1 MNEDIGEIARCH
13 RIACPSNRTGFT
25 LIELLVVI
33 SIISLLMA
41 LLLPAVQSAREAA
54 RRAKCANNLKQIGIA
69 LHAYHDIFGSFPFGR
84 IVSFDPRFAG
94 ANPPCTTRIIDKG
107 LLVMILPQMDQGQ
120 IYNAVN
126 QSLTI
131 VGRENRTIHS
141 VAIASYACP
150 SDTEAG
156 RPREGD
162 VLEMARYGLATPDER
177 LTMTFTSYSGC
188 YGAFDIDAVA
198 TPATGCMIPPRLL
211 AQANG
216 SFSDASPISTTSIM
230 DGLSHTILVAEKAT
244 TRFRGLDRN
253 ETLFRRYGWYFTG
266 NWGDTLFTTF
276 YPPNMI
282 KRVAAVAGVWHTR
295 AASSLHP
302 GGLNVL
308 MGDGSTRFVK
318 ETIQTWPFEP
328 LTGQPVGAVRG
339 SGGWWEKVP
348 PVGVWQA
355 LGTRA
360 GNETI
365 AADSL

>member
-1 MNEDIGEIARCH
+1 MTC
-13 RIACPSNRTGFT
+13 RIVRRKIHFGFT

-54 RRAKCANNLKQIGIA
+54 RRAQCANNLKQIGIA
-69 LHAYHDIFGSFPFGR
+69 LHAYHDLFGSLPFGR
-84 IVSFDPRFAG
+84 ITSYDPRFAG
-94 ANPPCTTRIIDKG
+94 TNPPCTTRIVDKG
-107 LLVMILPQMDQGQ
+107 LLVMILPQMDQGPL
-120 IYNAVN
+120 YNAVN

-131 VGRENRTIHS
+131 VGRENRS
-141 VAIASYACP
+141 VHAVSIQTYACP

-156 RPREGD
+156 RPRDGD
-162 VLEMARYGLATPDER
+162 LIEMAHYGLATPDER

-188 YGAFDIDAVA
+188 YGSFDIDAIA
-198 TPATGCMIPPRLL
+198 TPENGCVIPPRLK

-216 SFSDASPISTTSIM
+216 CFSDASPISMVSIT
-230 DGLSHTILVAEKAT
+230 DGLSNTIIVSEKAT
-244 TRFRGLDRN
+244 TRFRGLDDDQSI
-253 ETLFRRYGWYFTG
+253 FRRYGWYFTG

-282 KRVAAVAGVWHTR
+282 KRVAAVAGVTHTR

-302 GGLNVL
+302 GGLHVL

-318 ETIQTWPFEP
+318 ETIQSWPFDP

-339 SGGWWEKVP
+339 SGGWWEGVP
-348 PVGVWQA
+348 PYGVWQA
-355 LGTRA
+355 LSTRA
-360 GNETI
+360 SNETI
-365 AADSL
+365 SADSY

>member
-1 MNEDIGEIARCH
+1 MVN
-13 RIACPSNRTGFT
+13 RIAHRQFRTGFT

-54 RRAKCANNLKQIGIA
+54 RRAKCANNLKQMGIA
-69 LHAYHDIFGSFPFGR
+69 LHSYHDLFGSLPFGR
-84 IVSFDPRFAG
+84 IVSYDPRFAG

-107 LLVMILPQMDQGQ
+107 LLVMILPQMDQGPV
-120 IYNAVN
+120 YNAVN

-131 VGRENRTIHS
+131 VGRENRSVHA
-141 VAIASYACP
+141 VAIESYACP

-156 RPREGD
+156 RPRDGD
-162 VLEMARYGLATPDER
+162 VLEMSAYGLATPEER

-188 YGAFDIDAVA
+188 YGAFDVDAVS
-198 TPATGCMIPPRLL
+198 TPDTGCVIPPRLM

-216 SFSDASPISTTSIM
+216 SFSDASPISVTSVT
-230 DGLSHTILVAEKAT
+230 DGLSNTIFVAEKAT
-244 TRFRGLDRN
+244 TRFRGLDDDQ
-253 ETLFRRYGWYFTG
+253 TIFRRYGWYFTG

-282 KRVAAVAGVWHTR
+282 KRVAAVAGVSHTR
-295 AASSLHP
+295 AAGSQHP
-302 GGLNVL
+302 GGMNVL
-308 MGDGSTRFVK
+308 LGDGSARFVK
-318 ETIQTWPFEP
+318 DTVQTWPFEP
-328 LTGQPVGAVRG
+328 LTGQPTGAVRG
-339 SGGWWEKVP
+339 TGGWWEKVP
-348 PVGVWQA
+348 PAGVWQA

-360 GNETI
+360 GNEPI